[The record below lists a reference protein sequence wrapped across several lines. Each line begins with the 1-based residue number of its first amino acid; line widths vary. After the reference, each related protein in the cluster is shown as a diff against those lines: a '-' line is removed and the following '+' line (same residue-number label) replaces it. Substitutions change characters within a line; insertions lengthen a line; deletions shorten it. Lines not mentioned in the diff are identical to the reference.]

1 MPRSAISACR
11 GSNLLS
17 ACMRVFLKSCFRY
30 SLWTCLIP
38 YLVFFIFRFLIILPV
53 TNIMCQDMVFGKP
66 MVLMCMRSQHSLSFL
81 YLPRM
86 PLGVLGNMTGS
97 TCWILCQ
104 TFFPFKCG
112 TLSRYMSSAIL
123 ASSQKLGCSVG
134 CYYQLRAGLALLVS
148 QGCSA
153 IDLCSQPSLHNASFI
168 FFIFLHLWYGLA
180 WVVYHDVW
188 ILVF

>member
-1 MPRSAISACR
+1 MDARAYRTHYFTVSLNRSISGNCSFLDAQFRDILRSAIYAHR

-17 ACMRVFLKSCFRY
+17 ACMRVILKPCCRY

-97 TCWILCQ
+97 TC
-104 TFFPFKCG
+104 
-112 TLSRYMSSAIL
+112 
-123 ASSQKLGCSVG
+123 
-134 CYYQLRAGLALLVS
+134 
-148 QGCSA
+148 
-153 IDLCSQPSLHNASFI
+153 
-168 FFIFLHLWYGLA
+168 
-180 WVVYHDVW
+180 
-188 ILVF
+188 